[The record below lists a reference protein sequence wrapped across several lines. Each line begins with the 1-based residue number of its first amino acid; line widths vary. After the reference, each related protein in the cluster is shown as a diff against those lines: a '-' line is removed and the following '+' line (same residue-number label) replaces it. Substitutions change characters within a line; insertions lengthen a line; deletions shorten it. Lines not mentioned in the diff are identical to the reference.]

1 MAGGASVLVIL
12 VGEFFV
18 LGFHDQ
24 RRGAVR
30 ATPAPKEAAS
40 CEIVCTLENIF
51 YVTYIMWITQ
61 RKVGGFVAKPLFLGG
76 FVAQLFDL
84 MPPSSLKWRGKT
96 LVFEW
101 APMMMINHLD
111 ARGEGCG
118 AVEITKG

>member
-61 RKVGGFVAKPLFLGG
+61 RKVGGFVAKGGG
-76 FVAQLFDL
+76 FCSETPIFGGFCSATFRPD
-84 MPPSSLKWRGKT
+84 
-96 LVFEW
+96 
-101 APMMMINHLD
+101 APFFLEM
-111 ARGEGCG
+111 AGENACF
-118 AVEITKG
+118 